1 MSDAARPDRDP
12 VEGQAPDSVSFTE
25 ALGAAARRSGF
36 AKVEPGDTP
45 SASALLAAVGGVRG
59 LIEALLPGV
68 VFLIV
73 YTVTRELVP
82 SVVVPVVIAVGF
94 VGARLIAKA
103 NPMGALAGVV
113 GIALSAGMALLT
125 GRAEDNFVLGFVV
138 NGVSILV
145 LAISL
150 ILRRPLIGL
159 IVGLLSQELA
169 EWTRE
174 RNRVRVATV
183 ATLLWIGVFALRL
196 AVQLPLYL
204 AELTQ
209 ALAATKLLMGV
220 PLYAAALWVTWLLVR
235 AVTAAQA
242 QRVEPTI

>member
-1 MSDAARPDRDP
+1 MSGPVRPDGEP
-12 VEGQAPDSVSFTE
+12 IAGQGPDGVSFTE

-36 AKVEPGDTP
+36 AKVEPGAAP

-68 VFLIV
+68 VFLVV

-82 SVVVPVVIAVGF
+82 SVIAPVVIAVGF
-94 VGARLIAKA
+94 VAARLISRA

-113 GIALSAGMALLT
+113 GIALSAGMALFT

-138 NGVSILV
+138 NGVSIAV
-145 LAISL
+145 LATSL
-150 ILRRPLIGL
+150 FVRRPLIGL
-159 IVGLLSQELA
+159 IVGLLSQELP
-169 EWTRE
+169 EWMRE
-174 RNRVRVATV
+174 RSRVRVATV

-204 AELTQ
+204 AELPQ
-209 ALAATKLLMGV
+209 YLAATKLLMGL

-235 AVTAAQA
+235 AVTAQA
-242 QRVEPTI
+242 PRVEPSA

>member
-1 MSDAARPDRDP
+1 MSGTGGTDDVPVDGQDDR
-12 VEGQAPDSVSFTE
+12 VSLTE

-36 AKVEPGDTP
+36 AKVEPGQTP
-45 SASALLAAVGGVRG
+45 TASALLAAVGGVRG

-68 VFLIV
+68 MFLVV

-82 SVVVPVVIAVGF
+82 SVIAPVIIAVGF
-94 VGARLIAKA
+94 VAARLIARA
-103 NPMGALAGVV
+103 NPMGAFAGVV
-113 GIALSAGMALLT
+113 GIALSAGMALFT

-145 LAISL
+145 LIASL
-150 ILRRPLIGL
+150 LVRRPLIGL
-159 IVGLLSQELA
+159 IVGVLSQELA

-174 RNRVRVATV
+174 RIRVRVATT
-183 ATLLWIGVFALRL
+183 ATLLWIGVFSLRL

-204 AELTQ
+204 SEQTQ

-220 PLYAAALWVTWLLVR
+220 PLYAAALWITWLLVR
-235 AVTAAQA
+235 AVSTAEA
-242 QRVEPTI
+242 QRVEPAE